1 MRQKLAQQATLGL
14 LDQTIQIEDVA
25 VLAVQ
30 IDAPDID
37 TMRQMTDWLRDRL
50 GSSVVVVGAV
60 LKEKPQMVA
69 AVTKDLTQRGINA
82 GQMSRDIAKIVGGGG
97 GGSPQMAQAGGK
109 SSDKLPDALRDVAS
123 WVKEHLE

>member
-1 MRQKLAQQATLGL
+1 VGL
-14 LDQTIQIEDVA
+14 LDQTVQIDDVA

-60 LKEKPQMVA
+60 LNEKPQMVA
-69 AVTKDLTQRGINA
+69 AVTQDLTKRGMNA
-82 GQMSRDIAKIVGGGG
+82 GQMIRDIAKIVGGGG
-97 GGSPQMAQAGGK
+97 GGGPKMAQAGGK
-109 SSDKLPDALRDVAS
+109 NSDKLPDALRSVAR
-123 WVKEHLE
+123 WVEENLK